1 MPEIRVGSA
10 SVSICAE
17 LPLASVDFH
26 PAHVSRLPLSFAGM
40 LVLEVWS
47 TWEAYSACPTVQHC
61 LTQQR
66 LPNERSCRGNRKI
79 PGHNAPNG
87 SSPSAPIPLK
97 YETCQQGF
105 YDELRDRRGLSSEFH
120 FKASRRTVSF
130 SYSK

>member
-79 PGHNAPNG
+79 PGAQRAKWFVSQRPY
-87 SSPSAPIPLK
+87 SVKI
-97 YETCQQGF
+97 
-105 YDELRDRRGLSSEFH
+105 RDLSTGIL
-120 FKASRRTVSF
+120 RRTPRQTRIIERVPFQGQSQN
-130 SYSK
+130 S